1 MNSTRLKNLLAG
13 IAVLV
18 FVFLAFRFCEFKK
31 DDSNQTTIE
40 ETALIQQEIRNVGKL
55 VVTEGHFSEVITYKN
70 QQSRFMDMVSFEK
83 KAIVV
88 VNAEASVSYDLR
100 QVQYDIDQASKTI
113 TVKNIPKEEIKITPD
128 IKFYDVEQSSFN
140 EFTGEDYNKI
150 NKQVKE
156 TLRKK
161 IEASTLKTNAQNRLL
176 SELSKILIL
185 TNSMGWTLQYN
196 GEMVNNKNLDV
207 ML

>member
-1 MNSTRLKNLLAG
+1 M
-13 IAVLV
+13 
-18 FVFLAFRFCEFKK
+18 
-31 DDSNQTTIE
+31 
-40 ETALIQQEIRNVGKL
+40 
-55 VVTEGHFSEVITYKN
+55 
-70 QQSRFMDMVSFEK
+70 
-83 KAIVV
+83 

-100 QVQYDIDQASKTI
+100 QVQYDVDEATKTI

-128 IKFYDVEQSSFN
+128 IKFYDVEQSTFN

-150 NKQVKE
+150 NKQVKD

-161 IEASTLKTNAQNRLL
+161 IEASTLKSNAQNRLL

-185 TNSMGWTLQYN
+185 TNSMGWKLQYN
-196 GEMVNNKNLDV
+196 GEQVSDKNLDV